1 MQAGKGARALGSHV
15 ILTLARGSA
24 APEGGGLQDGEEAI
38 VRAAEHVGRQQS
50 NGSNGGF
57 SGVSR
62 RDPRTWRRRSR
73 RGRATPPSSGR
84 DARETA
90 TKYRIF

>member
-1 MQAGKGARALGSHV
+1 MQAGKGARTLGSHV

-24 APEGGGLQDGEEAI
+24 APEGGGLQDREEAI

-62 RDPRTWRRRSR
+62 RVFQGVVHVTGS
-73 RGRATPPSSGR
+73 SYCCSGR
-84 DARETA
+84 
-90 TKYRIF
+90 